1 MAKQSYYGDPY
12 NQGDFNWTTKFGEK
26 PKTEGEKID
35 TGTYTEEGPIDTG
48 ELGPD
53 GKPLMSKKDIDI
65 ESLTNLQKQR
75 RLAKENEEFDKTVA
89 GGTLED
95 LRKGGDIKK
104 KTALERIEDMFEPLT
119 SGAEEFNRKRQ
130 LGIDSTAQTVD
141 DIVTGGLE
149 KLNVPGSEYI
159 GDRARNITGFLTDV
173 VAPTAEDL
181 ALSGAISAL
190 ATPAAG
196 GVSLAAL
203 RTRRLLQFGD
213 EALEFFTKIPTVI
226 SHQRGGRL
234 GALIDGQVIDR
245 ANLSKIFMDDQLARQ
260 SAQPMRIK
268 GSGSQKAWKSKRVVK
283 GFDDAQLQVY
293 DEAAWDYRR
302 AREAEGKKQFMKGF
316 VFENNSPVI
325 RNKSGQEFMMVRKK
339 KVNHPDKTHP
349 DNYVLKS
356 IWDVENDLIT
366 KSGWTKGAKDIDD
379 LRVSL
384 NKLRTNHPDE
394 FYHILMEYGDNAYL
408 EHKVAKKQPWFWNR
422 KSKNPNFAPWLDN
435 SITRNSEG
443 NIRLLFN
450 ESFKSLKDVTE
461 SKLRVI
467 NKTITDDNFKYVI
480 DLEDPIGGDFARRSN
495 PGNILIREADSGD
508 IIGIIPDYLQ
518 ELFTTN
524 FERNFNNSKMRGI
537 LSKPDIPE
545 FYRIQPNE
553 TMKNYRS
560 RILDERIQLIRNK
573 AGQFDRT
580 GMTGHINKDLVD
592 FYELFDRKLG
602 WVETPRYITEQGLYD

>member
-95 LRKGGDIKK
+95 LRKGVDIKK

-302 AREAEGKKQFMKGF
+302 ARASEGKKQFMKGF

-366 KSGWTKGAKDIDD
+366 KAGWTKGAKEMDQ
-379 LRVSL
+379 LRDSL
-384 NKLRTNHPDE
+384 NRLRANHPDE
-394 FYHILMEYGDNAYL
+394 FYHVLMEYGDNAYL

-422 KSKNPNFAPWLDN
+422 KSQDSNFASWLDN

-467 NKTITDDNFKYVI
+467 NKTIKDDNFKYVI